1 LFDRYATY
9 NGSSPFSAPATF
21 ALIPWVEFGLGAWYP
36 KGGIYQIPSAL
47 RKLAEEMG
55 AEFRLGED
63 VKEIVVHNGRAAGV
77 RLDAETLEADAV
89 VCNADAVSAYGELI
103 RPGYR
108 EIYTDRKLAKI
119 EPSCSGFVL
128 LLGTSKKFNRLAHHN
143 IFFSEDYKAEFE
155 AIFRDGRMPGDPTIY
170 VCATSRTDPSQ
181 APEGCENLFVLVNAP
196 YTGRVDWA
204 AEKEAEA
211 DRILD
216 LLESRGLAGL
226 RGSFAFREIITP
238 SDFEERYRANRGSI
252 YGVSSNGIFSAFVRV
267 PNKAKDIEGLYFVGG
282 TTHPGGGMPLVLLS
296 AKMAAGLLKAE
307 SA

>member
-1 LFDRYATY
+1 
-9 NGSSPFSAPATF
+9 
-21 ALIPWVEFGLGAWYP
+21 
-36 KGGIYQIPSAL
+36 
-47 RKLAEEMG
+47 
-55 AEFRLGED
+55 
-63 VKEIVVHNGRAAGV
+63 
-77 RLDAETLEADAV
+77 
-89 VCNADAVSAYGELI
+89 
-103 RPGYR
+103 
-108 EIYTDRKLAKI
+108 
-119 EPSCSGFVL
+119 
-128 LLGTSKKFNRLAHHN
+128 
-143 IFFSEDYKAEFE
+143 
-155 AIFRDGRMPGDPTIY
+155 MPGDPTIY